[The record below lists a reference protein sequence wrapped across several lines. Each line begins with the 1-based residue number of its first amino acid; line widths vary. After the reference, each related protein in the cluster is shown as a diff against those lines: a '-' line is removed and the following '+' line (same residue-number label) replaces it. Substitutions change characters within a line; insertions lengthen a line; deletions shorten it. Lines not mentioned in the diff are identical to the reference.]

1 MGQNV
6 IFVLV
11 QRYAVGALRNLP
23 LVEILKEIHRECV
36 HSGGYGIFLF
46 RAVFVYVMQ
55 FFNKFSLGFVQ
66 IVGLDRDVVS
76 VAPIADFIIPIILA
90 ASALA
95 DVCCASFC
103 SEFFSESFRHR

>member
-1 MGQNV
+1 M

-11 QRYAVGALRNLP
+11 HRYAVGTLRNFP

-36 HSGGYGIFLF
+36 HSGGYGIFIF
-46 RAVFVYVMQ
+46 RTVFVYVMQ
-55 FFNKFSLGFVQ
+55 FFNKFAFGFVQ
-66 IVGLDRDVVS
+66 IVGRDRDVVS

-90 ASALA
+90 ASAVA

-103 SEFFSESFRHR
+103 SEFFSKSFRHR